1 MSTTATAAT
10 IRLGVDLASLQTGLQ
25 KAATI
30 AEQQGQSIKA
40 SLLKTADQSAEG
52 FKRMG
57 ASLASA
63 LNPLNLAVS
72 ALGTSASLA
81 GLGTLIASAYSAA
94 DSMADLSIKTG
105 VQVEQLSR
113 FSTVAKLS
121 GTEMDSVAGVLKKL
135 SISAVEAYSG
145 NDKLARSFEALGI
158 STKDLKTISP
168 DELLIRIAQ
177 GIQGIDPM
185 VVQDLMAQLGGKG
198 ATNVLPFLREL
209 NDRIDETSVKIST
222 QFASDAKIFSDNL
235 KLIEINIQS
244 LGVSIGSQLIP
255 QYNILFDTLRNGQ
268 GVFSSITEA
277 LKNDLAIMGVDFR
290 KVPETIQQTQAEL
303 ETATG
308 LEKATLERRLNVL
321 QKHQAAVSS
330 VLSNDIDP
338 NKTAAAQ
345 RAIAANSGGG
355 TAGDS
360 FIKGLQARIEK
371 ADQGEYAMLRLQAA
385 EKGVLDQAD
394 PLIAKLKELDIGR
407 AIASYEQTLQTQN
420 DELEFQISLIGKSAQ
435 EVQRLN
441 AQRKIELELAK
452 QIDQITRTKGSISP
466 ENLEQMQLSADAAIN
481 ISSASI
487 SRRIELENRWQTG
500 ASSAFQKYQADAQNT
515 AKGVEQTFGNAFRG
529 MEDAL
534 VQFAMTGKLNFNSL
548 ANSIIADIIRMQA
561 RAAVAGFAN
570 FLGQAIGNL
579 IGGSVSGTGYT
590 SASPSGPGS
599 YNYAGSEMTI
609 TALPSALGNVFSGAP
624 SLSAYS
630 NTVQTSPKFFNFG
643 SLHRFANG
651 GVFAEAGPEAVMPL
665 TRMGNGKLGVH
676 SNGGNGVNISIFN
689 QASQDTEIEPRVNRN
704 ESGGYDIELFV
715 RKAMLDDAKR
725 NGPHTQMLSSMFGLR
740 RSS

>member
-1 MSTTATAAT
+1 MTTTATAAT

-40 SLLKTADQSAEG
+40 ALLKTADQSSEG
-52 FKRMG
+52 FKRLG
-57 ASLASA
+57 VSITSA
-63 LNPLNLAVS
+63 LNPFNLAAS

-81 GLGTLIASAYSAA
+81 GLGALITSAYQAA

-121 GTEMDSVAGVLKKL
+121 GTDMDSVAGVLKKL
-135 SISAVEAYSG
+135 SISAVDAYSG
-145 NDKLARSFEALGI
+145 NEKLARSFDALGI
-158 STKDLKTISP
+158 TTRELKTISP

-209 NDRIDETSVKIST
+209 SERIDETSVKIST

-235 KLIEINIQS
+235 KLIEINVKS
-244 LGVSIGSQLIP
+244 LGVSIATQLIP

-268 GVFSSITEA
+268 GVFNTVIEA

-290 KVPETIQQTQAEL
+290 KLPEEIQKAQTEL

-308 LEKATLERRLNVL
+308 LEKTTLERRLAVL
-321 QKHQAAVSS
+321 QKHQAAVTG
-330 VLSNDIDP
+330 VLANEVDP

-345 RAIAANSGGG
+345 RAIASNNASGGG
-355 TAGDS
+355 DG

-385 EKGVLDQAD
+385 EKGVLEAAD

-407 AIASYEQTLQTQN
+407 AIANYEQTLQTQN

-435 EVQRLN
+435 EVQLLN

-452 QIDQITRTKGSISP
+452 QIDQITRTKGSLSP
-466 ENLEQMQLSADAAIN
+466 KNLQEMQLSADVAFAL
-481 ISSASI
+481 SESSI
-487 SRRIELENRWQTG
+487 SKRMELENRWQTG
-500 ASSAFQKYQADAQNT
+500 ARSAFQKYQDDARNV
-515 AKGVEQTFGNAFRG
+515 AKTTEESFTRAFRG
-529 MEDAL
+529 MEDAI
-534 VQFAMTGKLNFNSL
+534 VSFAMTGQLNFSNL
-548 ANSIIADIIRMQA
+548 ANGIIADIIRIQA
-561 RAAVAGFAN
+561 RAATAGLANMLGSLVGKAIGSMFMPDASGQHSVQGNADYVYDLHNGGIAGQGGSSRYLRDMSMFAN
-570 FLGQAIGNL
+570 
-579 IGGSVSGTGYT
+579 
-590 SASPSGPGS
+590 
-599 YNYAGSEMTI
+599 
-609 TALPSALGNVFSGAP
+609 AP
-624 SLSAYS
+624 RY
-630 NTVQTSPKFFNFG
+630 
-643 SLHRFANG
+643 HNG
-651 GVFAEAGPEAVMPL
+651 GVAGLKPNEVPAVLLKGERVLPRGAEVGSPV
-665 TRMGNGKLGVH
+665 
-676 SNGGNGVNISIFN
+676 VNLN
-689 QASQDTEIEPRVNRN
+689 VYN
-704 ESGGYDIELFV
+704 ESGNQIDAQQNVRTNDSGGFDIDLYIKQV
-715 RKAMLDDAKR
+715 MLNDAR
-725 NGPHTQMLSSMFGLR
+725 NNGPHTQMLSNMYGLR
-740 RSS
+740 RSG